1 MDISGMKTTGQREQP
16 MMVARASSR
25 EKFGNTDNVIKVD
38 LLYGG
43 FSICIYSAG
52 VVNYDN
58 NK

>member
-1 MDISGMKTTGQREQP
+1 MKTTGQREQP